1 MSQFEFL
8 VPYPTHAGDRLP
20 VDRSIPRM
28 PRLAGLG
35 LAAVLTVTAAHAGD
49 GKGAAGSGVEHPGE
63 EIVVVHSPPEIM
75 TVQKLPNFVGISGDT
90 VGAKGLSMNI
100 VVIPPGASAEPH
112 RHKGYESAVYLME
125 GHVETRY
132 GEGLKKSVINGPGD
146 FLFIPP
152 DVPHQPRNL
161 SDTEPARAIVVRNDP
176 NEQEHV
182 VIYDPESASDSG
194 DSGD

>member
-1 MSQFEFL
+1 M
-8 VPYPTHAGDRLP
+8 
-20 VDRSIPRM
+20 
-28 PRLAGLG
+28 
-35 LAAVLTVTAAHAGD
+35 
-49 GKGAAGSGVEHPGE
+49 
-63 EIVVVHSPPEIM
+63 VVVHSPVEIM

-125 GHVETRY
+125 GRVETRY
-132 GEGLKKSVINGPGD
+132 GEGLKQSVINGPGD
-146 FLFIPP
+146 FIFIPP
-152 DVPHQPRNL
+152 DVPHQPVNL

-182 VIYDPESASDSG
+182 VIYDPASDNEESG
-194 DSGD
+194 R